1 MSQPVIVA
9 VDPYRE
15 DPDAVAL
22 GVLLAQVMAAPLV
35 LASAHSVDPPADELY
50 AEYANA
56 ARDQTEQALA
66 RLRSEVQQHAGTAVA
81 VSATAVGYAGSP
93 AGALQRLAAR
103 KDAGII
109 VVGSSARGPIGR
121 VLPGAVTDRLLHG
134 APCAVAVAPVGFER
148 RDPSLGLIGVAFLER
163 ADGRAALAT
172 GCDLARAAGG
182 QVRVLTVREPTDW
195 RLADTLDAEQLAAGQ
210 RMADESADRT
220 LRAGVSAVPEARSA
234 GGAVLQGRPH
244 EALAAASADL
254 DLLVCGSRGYGPVRT
269 VLLGGVSHALVR
281 HAACPVLVVP
291 LAVASRSCHGSP
303 VAVTPDAAERRA
315 P

>member
-1 MSQPVIVA
+1 MSKPIIIA
-9 VDPYRE
+9 VDPHR
-15 DPDAVAL
+15 DDRDAVAL
-22 GVLLAQVMAAPLV
+22 GVLLARVMEAPLV
-35 LASAHSVDPPADELY
+35 LASAHAVDPPTDELY
-50 AEYANA
+50 AEYADA
-56 ARDQTEQALA
+56 ARDQADQALA
-66 RLRSEVQQHAGTAVA
+66 RLRSEVQQRAGASVA

-109 VVGSSARGPIGR
+109 VVGSSARGPVGR

-163 ADGRAALAT
+163 ADGRAALAA
-172 GCDLARAAGG
+172 GCDLAGAAGG
-182 QVRVLTVREPTDW
+182 LVRVLTVREPTDL
-195 RLADTLDAEQLAAGQ
+195 RLAGGLDADQLAAS
-210 RMADESADRT
+210 RRVADESAERT
-220 LRAGVSAVPEARSA
+220 LRAGVGAVPEPRSA
-234 GGAVLQGRPH
+234 GGALLHGHPH

-291 LAVASRSCHGSP
+291 LAER
-303 VAVTPDAAERRA
+303 AAERLA
-315 P
+315 VA

>member
-1 MSQPVIVA
+1 MSKPVIVA
-9 VDPYRE
+9 VDPHRE

-22 GVLLAQVMAAPLV
+22 GVLLARVIEAPLV
-35 LASAHSVDPPADELY
+35 LASAHAVDPPVDELY

-66 RLRSEVQQHAGTAVA
+66 RLRSEVQQRAGATVA
-81 VSATAVGYAGSP
+81 VSATAVSYVGSP

-109 VVGSSARGPIGR
+109 VVGSSARGTAGR

-134 APCAVAVAPVGFER
+134 APCAVAVAPAGFAD
-148 RDPSLGLIGVAFLER
+148 RDPSLALIGVAFLER

-172 GCDLARAAGG
+172 GCDLARAADGL
-182 QVRVLTVREPTDW
+182 VRVLTVRDPTDW
-195 RLADTLDAEQLAAGQ
+195 RLAGVLDAEQLAASR
-210 RMADESADRT
+210 RMADESAERT
-220 LRAGVSAVPEARSA
+220 LRAGTSAVPDARSA
-234 GGAVLQGRPH
+234 GGTLLYGPTH

-291 LAVASRSCHGSP
+291 LAERTADRLAVA
-303 VAVTPDAAERRA
+303 
-315 P
+315 